1 MGVELR
7 ISGRRPDRRGRPNLV
22 RVHAD
27 SLCGCGC
34 ASRVLR
40 KYAAREFLSFPG
52 SASQSQGDRVATD
65 APAHVSCAGSV
76 WKPAPRRLSAQT
88 TINSSPLTRTAEAI
102 SLETRLS
109 VMMR

>member
-7 ISGRRPDRRGRPNLV
+7 ISGRRPNRRGRPDLV

-27 SLCGCGC
+27 SLCGCG
-34 ASRVLR
+34 
-40 KYAAREFLSFPG
+40 YAASLPWHHAACEFLPVPG

-65 APAHVSCAGSV
+65 APAHVSRTGSL
-76 WKPAPRRLSAQT
+76 WKPAPRGLTPQT

-102 SLETRLS
+102 SL
-109 VMMR
+109 